1 MSDSE
6 NLKVQ
11 DMLRGVA
18 DSGIVNIACVLTK
31 LQDALDIEYD
41 GSRTWGDDVR
51 VCLREIADRI
61 DRQSVVEVT
70 TPAPAKDPFDEVAK
84 LYPLSAGEVQFVLD
98 HYIAS
103 GCTHVPIK
111 PESET
116 AAPSI
121 YLNNCTIHVHG
132 GADDQIVQPLD

>member
-31 LQDALDIEYD
+31 LQDALDIKQD
-41 GSRTWGDDVR
+41 GGRTWGDDVR

-84 LYPLSAGEVQFVLD
+84 LYPLGAEEVRFVLD
-98 HYIAS
+98 SYVAS
-103 GCTHVPIK
+103 GCHKVPTK
-111 PESET
+111 PDP